1 MSAAA
6 AVMVAALTVDRLSLR
21 GEKTPVGETTAS
33 GSDMVAADRS
43 WQPVPVSS
51 DVPDG
56 VIRGGRRWSGY
67 AGVVANG
74 GCGSLNMGKCRTLRV
89 ARLAFATRTSGGL
102 TRHGSVF
109 RTPQRTGPGGAQ
121 PAWWCLLRRSVVV
134 GGGIAGVLWAVQED
148 GERGLVG
155 AGQQSQRGFQAELV
169 SDLESDRPAGT
180 TRPSG

>member
-1 MSAAA
+1 MVGMSAAA

-89 ARLAFATRTSGGL
+89 ARLASGPEHRGDLRGTAACLGL
-102 TRHGSVF
+102 RSRLDPV
-109 RTPQRTGPGGAQ
+109 GPSRLGGVY
-121 PAWWCLLRRSVVV
+121 C
-134 GGGIAGVLWAVQED
+134 GG
-148 GERGLVG
+148 R
-155 AGQQSQRGFQAELV
+155 
-169 SDLESDRPAGT
+169 
-180 TRPSG
+180 